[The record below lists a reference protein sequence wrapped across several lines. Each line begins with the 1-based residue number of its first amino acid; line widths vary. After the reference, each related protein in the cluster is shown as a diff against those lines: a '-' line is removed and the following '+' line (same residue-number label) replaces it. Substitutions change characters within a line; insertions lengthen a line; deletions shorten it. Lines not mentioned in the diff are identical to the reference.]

1 MDLIFLD
8 EDLAE
13 LLAELMGAEARH
25 ERLVVHYLGVVA
37 APVPVRGPARGLSV
51 ALRVGGIGE
60 TLDMAVAALPE
71 P

>member
-8 EDLAE
+8 EDVAE

-25 ERLVVHYLGVVA
+25 ERLVGHYLGVVA
-37 APVPVRGPARGLSV
+37 APVPVRVPARGRSV
-51 ALRVGGIGE
+51 ALRVGGIG
-60 TLDMAVAALPE
+60 DLPE